1 MYMREVKKM
10 SKKIMFIRITTNC
23 NAKCFMCKY
32 AKNYYS
38 YSIDEKKLDFIL
50 EYMKKDGNYEMVRFT
65 GGEPLLHPKINEMI
79 KKFSS
84 EGFKTSI
91 ITNGYLM
98 PQKYDELIKNGL
110 SQVIFSLDGSIPQIH
125 DKARNIDGLFLK
137 VMESIKLLREAKT
150 QINIRINTIASKYNI
165 DDLINIFNLLKNYRV
180 DMWSIIP
187 LKSSSILWN
196 DGKVEYYLKKYK
208 EFVEYVKNVENPILL
223 GYSKNW
229 GGRNEEEVKELFY
242 NNKLFRPNTKC
253 NTVENISFYVPDLDI
268 IVPCNCAS
276 HRIKEIETE
285 FEGKSISETREIMKK
300 WLEING
306 PEKCTG
312 CEPLNVYLA
321 ENPECLEKNIFL
333 F

>member
-1 MYMREVKKM
+1 MCMRKESQM
-10 SKKIMFIRITTNC
+10 SKKIMFVRVTTNC
-23 NAKCFMCKY
+23 NAGCFMCKY
-32 AKNYYS
+32 SKNYYS

-50 EYMKKDGNYEMVRFT
+50 DYMKKDGNYEMVRFT
-65 GGEPLLHPKINEMI
+65 GGEPLLHPKISEFI
-79 KKFSS
+79 KKFNN

-98 PQKYDELIKNGL
+98 PQKYNELIKSGL
-110 SQVIFSLDGSIPQIH
+110 KQVIFSLDGSTPKIH
-125 DKARNIDGLFLK
+125 DKARNIEGLFFK
-137 VMESIKLLREAKT
+137 VMESIKLLKDANS
-150 QINIRINTIASKYNI
+150 QINIRVNTVASKYNI
-165 DDLINIFNLLKNYRV
+165 DDLINIFNLLKKYNV

-187 LKSSSILWN
+187 LKSSSMLWN
-196 DGKVEYYLKKYK
+196 DGKVEFYLEKYK
-208 EFVEYVKNVENPILL
+208 EFVEYVKDVETPILL

-229 GGRNEEEVKELFY
+229 GGRNKEEITDLFY
-242 NNKLFRPNTKC
+242 NNKLFKPNTKC
-253 NTVENISFYVPDLDI
+253 NTVENISFYMPDLNI

-285 FEGKSISETREIMKK
+285 FEGKSISETREIMKN
-300 WLEING
+300 WLKNNG
-306 PEKCTG
+306 PKKCSG